1 MQTKGTFKQTAGY
14 QEGTSQKGAWKKC
27 VAVFEIANGQFT
39 ESVAFTCFG
48 NMADNAAELKPG
60 NKYVIDF
67 DIKSREY
74 NGKWYTDVNAWRFAD
89 DDEQPVQ
96 QPAPAPKRKA
106 VQTSIGIVPPSFTDD
121 DPTADLPF

>member
-14 QEGTSQKGAWKKC
+14 QEGTSAKGAWKKC

-39 ESVAFTCFG
+39 ENVAFTCFG
-48 NMADNAAELKPG
+48 NMADNAASLKAG
-60 NKYVIDF
+60 NRYVIDF

-74 NGKWYTDVNAWRFAD
+74 NGKWYTDVNAWRFAE

-106 VQTSIGIVPPSFTDD
+106 VQTTIGIVPPSFTDD

>member
-27 VAVFEIANGQFT
+27 LAIFEVTNGQFT
-39 ESVAFTCFG
+39 DTIAVTCFG
-48 NMADNAAELKPG
+48 TMADNAASLKAG

-74 NGKWYTDVNAWRFAD
+74 NGKWYTDVNAWRFSE
-89 DDEQPVQ
+89 DDEHPAPE
-96 QPAPAPKRKA
+96 PAPAPQKRKA
-106 VQTSIGIVPPSFTDD
+106 VQTTIGIVPPMTNDD
-121 DPTADLPF
+121 QTADLPF

>member
-27 VAVFEIANGQFT
+27 IAIFEITNGQFT
-39 ESVAFTCFG
+39 ENVAFTCFG
-48 NMADNAAELKPG
+48 TMADNAASLKEG
-60 NKYVIDF
+60 NRYVIDF

-74 NGKWYTDVNAWRFAD
+74 NGKWYTDVNAWRFAE
-89 DDEQPVQ
+89 DDELP
-96 QPAPAPKRKA
+96 QPAPAPQKRKA